1 MKTRVAPSP
10 TGQFHLGTL
19 RTALLNYLMARA
31 NGGEFILRIDDTD
44 QERNRPE
51 WIDYI
56 YEQMENFGLDYD
68 LTFRQSERL
77 DRYKEVAQKIG
88 TPGENGIEL
97 DMGDYK
103 MVILRNNGFP
113 TYNFC
118 SILDDYDYDI
128 THIIRGVDHINNL
141 PKQQKIWEEICR
153 VEGDKP
159 FPEVIHAGLL
169 FEGGKKLSK
178 RSGNGTVED
187 YQDTNKKAL
196 INWLLKFGW
205 SHPDPKFDKHHPTIS
220 MEEMI
225 ALFNEGKISNRNCGI
240 DKNKLLSLDK
250 MWNRRDSPRV
260 VETFDGFLAIKKL
273 DKQTL

>member
-56 YEQMENFGLDYD
+56 YEQMTEFGLEWD
-68 LTFRQSERL
+68 LTFKQSDRL
-77 DRYKEVAQKIG
+77 DRYKEVSEKIG
-88 TPGENGIEL
+88 TKTNKGIEL
-97 DMGDYK
+97 DMGEWS

-128 THIIRGVDHINNL
+128 THIIRGVDHISNL
-141 PKQQKIWEEICR
+141 DKQKKIWNEICR
-153 VEGDKP
+153 VEGDKT

-178 RSGNGTVED
+178 RTGNGTTED
-187 YQDTNKKAL
+187 YKDFNKKAIL
-196 INWLLKFGW
+196 NWLFRFGW
-205 SHPDPKFDKHHPTIS
+205 SHPDPFFDKKSQVLSID
-220 MEEMI
+220 EMI
-225 ALFNEGKISNRNCGI
+225 GFFNEGKISNRNCGI
-240 DKNKLLSLDK
+240 DKNKLNFLNK
-250 MWNRRDSPRV
+250 AWNKRDSKRV
-260 VETFDGFLAIKKL
+260 IETFEEFIGKESKL
-273 DKQTL
+273 I

>member
-56 YEQMENFGLDYD
+56 YEQMTEFGLEWD
-68 LTFRQSERL
+68 LTFKQSDRL
-77 DRYKEVAQKIG
+77 DRYKEVAEKIG
-88 TPGENGIEL
+88 TKTDKGIEF
-97 DMGDYK
+97 DMGGWS

-128 THIIRGVDHINNL
+128 THIIRGVDHIANL
-141 PKQQKIWEEICR
+141 DKQKKIWNEICR
-153 VEGDKP
+153 VEGEKT
-159 FPEVIHAGLL
+159 FPEVTHAGLL

-178 RSGNGTVED
+178 RTGNGTTED
-187 YQDTNKKAL
+187 YKDFNKSAIL
-196 INWLLKFGW
+196 NWLFRFGW
-205 SHPDPKFDKHHPTIS
+205 SHPDPNFDKKNQVLS
-220 MEEMI
+220 MDEMI
-225 ALFNEGKISNRNCGI
+225 GFFNEGKISNRNCGI
-240 DKNKLLSLDK
+240 DKNKLNFLNK
-250 MWNRRDSPRV
+250 AWNKRDSGRII
-260 VETFDGFLAIKKL
+260 ESFGEFCKKL
-273 DKQTL
+273 